1 MVSDIEASILGLIC
15 ENVSYG
21 YEIEKT
27 IEERNMRQWTEIGF
41 SSIYYV
47 LKRLEK
53 QGQIKSSTET
63 IQGRARKIYKVTPEG
78 KREMKNKVID
88 LLNHYQ
94 SIISPLDM
102 GIAFMNQTTEEEAKE
117 ALGFYL
123 RSIEDRKASL
133 EARLDVIERSDWP
146 YQIKELCIRPLML
159 LKIERA
165 WALGFIE
172 SIKEHERDK
181 EERKGDA

>member
-1 MVSDIEASILGLIC
+1 MFIVIFQPQKGRGNWASGMVGA
-15 ENVSYG
+15 
-21 YEIEKT
+21 
-27 IEERNMRQWTEIGF
+27 
-41 SSIYYV
+41 
-47 LKRLEK
+47 
-53 QGQIKSSTET
+53 
-63 IQGRARKIYKVTPEG
+63 RA
-78 KREMKNKVID
+78 
-88 LLNHYQ
+88 
-94 SIISPLDM
+94 
-102 GIAFMNQTTEEEAKE
+102 AKE